1 MTIQLSIA
9 QLANDIREIHASDRL
24 QAEALV
30 ETYLEKQM
38 HELSGRERTRLL
50 KELAFVFNR
59 ADSDTSSGTNL
70 REEVFSQLFSLL
82 LGRKVSQVDLSS
94 PELLERL
101 AESLNTIFDTLN
113 KLVSVINGNLFGEHA
128 GEETI
133 RKVLFFEL
141 EREKESKSLESYLG
155 QISKA
160 FLIAQQAFKKAAYTR
175 VREILLE
182 MDSCRIASVSG
193 GGLRLGPLRKAESF
207 EIYEERYNKV
217 KKWFESGRFMEELLR
232 EFENNCQ
239 ELSMK

>member
-30 ETYLEKQM
+30 ETYLERKM
-38 HELSGRERTRLL
+38 NELSGRERMRLL

-113 KLVSVINGNLFGEHA
+113 KLVSVINGSLFGEHA

-133 RKVLFFEL
+133 RKVLCFEL

-182 MDSCRIASVSG
+182 MDPCRIASVSG

-239 ELSMK
+239 ELCMK

>member
-30 ETYLEKQM
+30 ETYLEKKM
-38 HELSGRERTRLL
+38 NELSGRERMRLL
-50 KELAFVFNR
+50 KELAFIFNR
-59 ADSDTSSGTNL
+59 EDSDTTSGTNL
-70 REEVFSQLFSLL
+70 REEVFSQLFWLL

-113 KLVSVINGNLFGEHA
+113 KLVSVINGSLFGEHA

-133 RKVLFFEL
+133 RKVLCFEL
-141 EREKESKSLESYLG
+141 EREKEGKSLDSYLG

-175 VREILLE
+175 VKEILFE
-182 MDSCRIASVSG
+182 MDPCRIASVSG

-232 EFENNCQ
+232 EFEKNCQ
-239 ELSMK
+239 ELSTK

>member
-82 LGRKVSQVDLSS
+82 LGRKDSQVDLSS

-182 MDSCRIASVSG
+182 MDPRRIASVSG

>member
-30 ETYLEKQM
+30 ETYLEKKM
-38 HELSGRERTRLL
+38 NELSGRERMRLL
-50 KELAFVFNR
+50 KELTFVFNR
-59 ADSDTSSGTNL
+59 AGSDTSSGTNL
-70 REEVFSQLFSLL
+70 QEEVFSQLFSLL

-113 KLVSVINGNLFGEHA
+113 KLVSVINGSLFGEHA

-133 RKVLFFEL
+133 RKVLCFEL

-182 MDSCRIASVSG
+182 MDPCRIASVSG

-217 KKWFESGRFMEELLR
+217 KKWFESGRFMEEVLR

-239 ELSMK
+239 ELFIK

>member
-82 LGRKVSQVDLSS
+82 LGRKDSQVDLSS

-182 MDSCRIASVSG
+182 MDPRRIASVSG

-207 EIYEERYNKV
+207 EIYEERYNKI

-232 EFENNCQ
+232 EFEKNCQ

>member
-30 ETYLEKQM
+30 ETYLEKKM
-38 HELSGRERTRLL
+38 NELSGRERMRLL

-182 MDSCRIASVSG
+182 MDPRRIASVSG

>member
-38 HELSGRERTRLL
+38 NELSGRERMRLL
-50 KELAFVFNR
+50 KELTFVFNR

-70 REEVFSQLFSLL
+70 RKEVFSQLFSLL

-133 RKVLFFEL
+133 RKVLCFEL

-182 MDSCRIASVSG
+182 MDPCRIASVSG

-232 EFENNCQ
+232 EFEKNCQ
-239 ELSMK
+239 ELCMK

>member
-9 QLANDIREIHASDRL
+9 QLANDIREIHASDQL

-30 ETYLEKQM
+30 ETYLEKKM
-38 HELSGRERTRLL
+38 NELSGRERMRLL
-50 KELAFVFNR
+50 KELAFIFNR
-59 ADSDTSSGTNL
+59 EDSDTTSGTNL
-70 REEVFSQLFSLL
+70 REEVFSQLFWLL

-113 KLVSVINGNLFGEHA
+113 KLVSVINGSLFGEHA

-133 RKVLFFEL
+133 RKVLCFEL
-141 EREKESKSLESYLG
+141 EREKEGKSLDSYLG

-175 VREILLE
+175 VKEILFE
-182 MDSCRIASVSG
+182 MDPCRIASVSG

-232 EFENNCQ
+232 EFEKNCQ
-239 ELSMK
+239 ELSTK

>member
-82 LGRKVSQVDLSS
+82 LGRKDSQVDLSS

-182 MDSCRIASVSG
+182 MDPCRIASVSG

>member
-82 LGRKVSQVDLSS
+82 LGRKDSQVDLSS

-113 KLVSVINGNLFGEHA
+113 KLVSVINDSLFGEHA

-133 RKVLFFEL
+133 RKVLCFEL

-182 MDSCRIASVSG
+182 MDPCRIASVSG

>member
-50 KELAFVFNR
+50 KELTFVFNR

-133 RKVLFFEL
+133 RKILFFEL

-182 MDSCRIASVSG
+182 MDPCRIASVSG

-207 EIYEERYNKV
+207 EIYEERYNKI

-232 EFENNCQ
+232 EFEKNCQ

>member
-38 HELSGRERTRLL
+38 NELSGRERMRLL
-50 KELAFVFNR
+50 KELTFVFNR

-133 RKVLFFEL
+133 RKVLCFEL

-182 MDSCRIASVSG
+182 MDPCRIASVSG

-232 EFENNCQ
+232 EFEKNCQ
-239 ELSMK
+239 ELCMK

>member
-38 HELSGRERTRLL
+38 HELSGREKTRLL
-50 KELAFVFNR
+50 KELTFVFNR

-113 KLVSVINGNLFGEHA
+113 KLVSVINDSLFGEHA

-133 RKVLFFEL
+133 RKVLCFEL

-182 MDSCRIASVSG
+182 MDPRRIASVSG

>member
-82 LGRKVSQVDLSS
+82 LGRKDSQVDLSS

-133 RKVLFFEL
+133 RKVLCFEL
-141 EREKESKSLESYLG
+141 EREKESKSLDSYLG

-182 MDSCRIASVSG
+182 MDPCRIASVSG

>member
-9 QLANDIREIHASDRL
+9 QLANDIREIHATDRL

-30 ETYLEKQM
+30 ETYLEKEM
-38 HELSGRERTRLL
+38 NELSGRERMRLL
-50 KELAFVFNR
+50 KELTFVFNR

-133 RKVLFFEL
+133 RKVLCFEL

-182 MDSCRIASVSG
+182 MDPCRIASVSG

-232 EFENNCQ
+232 EFEKNCQ
-239 ELSMK
+239 ELCMK

>member
-30 ETYLEKQM
+30 ETYLEKKM
-38 HELSGRERTRLL
+38 NELSGRERMRLL
-50 KELAFVFNR
+50 KELAFIFNR
-59 ADSDTSSGTNL
+59 EDSDTTSGTNL
-70 REEVFSQLFSLL
+70 REEVFSQLFWLL

-113 KLVSVINGNLFGEHA
+113 KLVSVINGSLFGEHA

-133 RKVLFFEL
+133 RKVLCFEL
-141 EREKESKSLESYLG
+141 EREKEGKSLDSYLG

-182 MDSCRIASVSG
+182 MDPCRIASVSG

-232 EFENNCQ
+232 EFEKKCQ
-239 ELSMK
+239 ELSTK

>member
-9 QLANDIREIHASDRL
+9 QLANDIREIHATDRL

-30 ETYLEKQM
+30 GTYLEKEM
-38 HELSGRERTRLL
+38 NELSGRERMRLL
-50 KELAFVFNR
+50 KELTFVFNR

-133 RKVLFFEL
+133 RKVLCFEL

-182 MDSCRIASVSG
+182 MDPCRIASVSG

-232 EFENNCQ
+232 EFEKNCQ
-239 ELSMK
+239 ELCMK

>member
-38 HELSGRERTRLL
+38 HELSGREKTRLL
-50 KELAFVFNR
+50 KELTFVFNR

-82 LGRKVSQVDLSS
+82 LGRKDSQVDLSS

-113 KLVSVINGNLFGEHA
+113 KLVSVINDSLFGEHA

-133 RKVLFFEL
+133 RKVLCFEL
-141 EREKESKSLESYLG
+141 EREKESKSLDSYLG

-175 VREILLE
+175 VREILIE
-182 MDSCRIASVSG
+182 MDPCRIASVSG